1 VDGACST
8 HGGEEKLTK
17 RFGSGNLEDRDRLLQ
32 VDVDLRIILK
42 LF

>member
-8 HGGEEKLTK
+8 HGGEEKLTQ
-17 RFGSGNLEDRDRLLQ
+17 RFGSGNLEDGDRLLQ
-32 VDVDLRIILK
+32 VDVDFRIILK